1 MRCGKRWIPMKKETD
16 FFNDL
21 SLFNSF
27 PGVQGTYTSNIKS
40 LDELLERDRLREKDG
55 FPRKIRVGRLIKPSR
70 RGRDKVIVV
79 PTTVE
84 EKLIHN
90 RVSESEEETSSSGGS
105 GDGDVGEVIGE
116 QPVRPEAGSGQ
127 GPGEGE
133 EGRHEIESSAYDL
146 GRILTEKFELPNLKD
161 KGIKRSMTRY
171 TYDMTDK
178 NAGFGQFLDKKA
190 TLRKIVETNI
200 SLGNIPDV
208 SDIDTTGFMISPRDK
223 IYRILSKEKD
233 YDSQAVVFFVRDYSG
248 SMEGKATETV
258 VSQHVLI
265 YSWLL
270 YQYQKQVET
279 RFIVHDTQAKEVE
292 DFHEYYNAK
301 VAGGTKVAVAYR
313 LVSEIVEKE
322 NLINDYNIYIFHGTD
337 GDDWDTTGSET
348 LPEVKKILSYASR
361 FGITIAERQSGAGRE
376 TEVERYIRKSNFLEE
391 KPELIRMDV
400 LSDDADE
407 SRLIES
413 IKRLIS

>member
-1 MRCGKRWIPMKKETD
+1 MKKETEL
-16 FFNDL
+16 FNDF
-21 SLFNSF
+21 SLLNML

-40 LDELLERDRLREKDG
+40 LDELLERDRLRERDG

-84 EKLIHN
+84 EKLIHD
-90 RVSESEEETSSSGGS
+90 RISESEEETSSSAGS
-105 GDGDVGEVIGE
+105 GDGDMGEVIGE
-116 QPVRPEAGSGQ
+116 QQVRPEAGSGQ

-133 EGRHEIESSAYDL
+133 EGQHEIESSAYDL

-161 KGIKRSMTRY
+161 KGKKRSMTRY

-178 NAGFGQFLDKKA
+178 NAGFGQVLDKKA

-301 VAGGTKVAVAYR
+301 VAGGTKVASAYR

-322 NLINDYNIYIFHGTD
+322 NLIHDYNIYIFHGTD
-337 GDDWDTTGSET
+337 GDDWDNTGSET
-348 LPEVKKILSYASR
+348 LPEVRKILSYANR
-361 FGITIAERQSGAGRE
+361 FGITIAERQFGAGRE
-376 TEVERYIRKSNFLEE
+376 TEVERYIRKSKLLDEM
-391 KPELIRMDV
+391 PELIRLEV

-407 SRLIES
+407 TNLMES